1 MKKLHTIWSANM
13 DQSISAH
20 ISMCYFSSIPTK
32 HYRHLEKLYLRVG
45 RLVVSI
51 TPSHEESVHS
61 TLRNTL
67 TAIVIS
73 QEYIQHVPFVRSH
86 IIRETSLNL
95 FLRARKKRYM
105 KLPLNLLM
113 KHAAKSLAM
122 MSMCIPGGRLSAY
135 STQNVKDL
143 IHQLIANY
151 LSLIQYYELRKELI
165 NFKK

>member
-1 MKKLHTIWSANM
+1 MKRLRTIWSANM
-13 DQSISAH
+13 DLSISAH

-51 TPSHEESVHS
+51 IPSHEESVHS
-61 TLRNTL
+61 MLRNTL

-95 FLRARKKRYM
+95 FLRSRKKRYM

-113 KHAAKSLAM
+113 KHAVKSLAM

-135 STQNVKDL
+135 SIQNVKDL
-143 IHQLIANY
+143 TLQLIVNY
-151 LSLIQYYELRKELI
+151 LTLIQSYQLRNQLTHL
-165 NFKK
+165 KK